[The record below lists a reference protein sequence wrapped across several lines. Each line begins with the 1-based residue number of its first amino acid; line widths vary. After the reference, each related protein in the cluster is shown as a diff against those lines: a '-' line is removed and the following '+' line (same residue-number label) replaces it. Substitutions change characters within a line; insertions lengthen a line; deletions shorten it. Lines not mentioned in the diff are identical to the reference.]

1 MHHTS
6 MHNIII
12 QDGIRLCPLNNNI
25 IDGSLYVFTHTI
37 INIITQ
43 DTVLSSISAGVLFSL
58 AVGVAT
64 VIDAHATWFQR
75 NYSYSS
81 NYGYRSDNDYDY
93 SSMYPI
99 TEPGKAAAVSMLM
112 Q

>member
-1 MHHTS
+1 MHALFK
-6 MHNIII
+6 MVLECALLIII
-12 QDGIRLCPLNNNI
+12 LLMAACIYTYYHQYN
-25 IDGSLYVFTHTI
+25 
-37 INIITQ
+37 ITQ

-64 VIDAHATWFQR
+64 VIDAHATWFRR

-93 SSMYPI
+93 SSMYPT
-99 TEPGKAAAVSMLM
+99 TEPGKAAAVSMHASVIEE
-112 Q
+112 